1 MTRPSLRWTI
11 ISSAEQRSGR
21 YAIIN
26 DPHDP
31 EVRVMI
37 DGQHLA
43 HGFDSVAE
51 AKDYCLKH
59 HLGVTADRN
68 MVASARHMTPIDLE
82 D

>member
-1 MTRPSLRWTI
+1 MTRPSLHWTI

-26 DPHDP
+26 DPYDD

-37 DGQHLA
+37 DGQHLST
-43 HGFDSVAE
+43 GFDSVAE
-51 AKDYCLKH
+51 AYCLKH
-59 HLGVTADRN
+59 HLGVTADHS
-68 MVASARHMTPIDLE
+68 MLDGALQMIPTIDLE

>member
-21 YAIIN
+21 YAIIHDWN
-26 DPHDP
+26 DP

-43 HGFDSVAE
+43 HGFDTEDE
-51 AKDYCLKH
+51 AKAYCLKH

-68 MVASARHMTPIDLE
+68 MVASAQSMIPIDLE

>member
-1 MTRPSLRWTI
+1 MRHSPLRWAVV
-11 ISSAEQRSGR
+11 SSAEQRSGR
-21 YAIIN
+21 YAIID

-51 AKDYCLKH
+51 AKDHCLKH

-68 MVASARHMTPIDLE
+68 MVASARHMIPE

>member
-11 ISSAEQRSGR
+11 ISSAEQHSGR

-26 DPHDP
+26 DPHDG

-43 HGFDSVAE
+43 HGFDTEDA
-51 AKDYCLKH
+51 AKAYCLTH

-68 MVASARHMTPIDLE
+68 MVASARHMIPE

>member
-1 MTRPSLRWTI
+1 MTRPSLHWTI

-21 YAIIN
+21 YAII
-26 DPHDP
+26 HDWTDR
-31 EVRVMI
+31 EVRVTI
-37 DGQHLA
+37 DGQHLS
-43 HGFDSVAE
+43 HGFDSIAE

-68 MVASARHMTPIDLE
+68 MVASARHMIPE

>member
-11 ISSAEQRSGR
+11 ISSAEQSSGR

-26 DPHDP
+26 DPHDD

-37 DGQHLA
+37 DGKHLA
-43 HGFDSVAE
+43 HGFDSVAK
-51 AKDYCLKH
+51 AKAYCLKDY
-59 HLGVTADRN
+59 LGVTADYS
-68 MVASARHMTPIDLE
+68 MLDGALQMIPTIPE

>member
-31 EVRVMI
+31 EVQVLV
-37 DGQHLA
+37 DGQAMLP
-43 HGFDSVAE
+43 GFGSIKE
-51 AKDYCLKH
+51 AKGWCERH

-68 MVASARHMTPIDLE
+68 MVASAQSMIPPDLE

>member
-1 MTRPSLRWTI
+1 MRHSPLRWTV

-37 DGQHLA
+37 DGQHLS
-43 HGFDSVAE
+43 HGFDTVAE
-51 AKDYCLKH
+51 AKAYCLKH
-59 HLGVTADRN
+59 HLGAIADCTMLSGTRN
-68 MVASARHMTPIDLE
+68 MIPEE

>member
-1 MTRPSLRWTI
+1 MNGPSPLRWTI
-11 ISSAEQRSGR
+11 ISSAEQSSRR

-37 DGQHLA
+37 DNKHLA

-51 AKDYCLKH
+51 AKAYCLKH

-68 MVASARHMTPIDLE
+68 MVASARHMIPE

>member
-1 MTRPSLRWTI
+1 MTRPALRWTI
-11 ISSAEQRSGR
+11 INSAEQRSGR

-26 DPHDP
+26 DWHDP

-37 DGQHLA
+37 DDQMLST
-43 HGFDSVAE
+43 GFDSIAE
-51 AKDYCLKH
+51 AKDYCLTH

-68 MVASARHMTPIDLE
+68 MVASARHMIPE

>member
-37 DGQHLA
+37 DGKHLA
-43 HGFDSVAE
+43 HGFDSVAG
-51 AKDYCLKH
+51 AKAYCLKH
-59 HLGVTADRN
+59 HLGAIADR
-68 MVASARHMTPIDLE
+68 HMIDGAAAMIPEE

>member
-51 AKDYCLKH
+51 AKAYCLKH

-68 MVASARHMTPIDLE
+68 MVASAQSMIPIDLE